1 MQKVILALLCM
12 FFLFS
17 EANSENK
24 DLHPALK
31 ALDIKTNVL
40 SRKGTTGQL
49 SVNIEITNTGDE
61 QIIIINGGLAS
72 SFFTDLYIAVY
83 DHSDILFYEV
93 DYDPFVNKYHALN
106 KNDSYRNSFPIFT
119 EYKGMERVNLLSKCK
134 KIVVKVF
141 FYAASETA
149 KIKKGSGLS
158 NLIEKTFTIDPICHS
173 SEIAPYRDYI
183 PKN

>member
-31 ALDIKTNVL
+31 ALDIKANVL

-61 QIIIINGGLAS
+61 QIIIPNMLPSLTGTI
-72 SFFTDLYIAVY
+72 YIKVY
-83 DHSDILFYEV
+83 DNTGYLLTEQSDDFLEKKLY
-93 DYDPFVNKYHALN
+93 ALN
-106 KNDSYRNSFPIFT
+106 KGENLKVSIPVYTQYRGVKLANMIIRSRQIVIKLYMYASFP
-119 EYKGMERVNLLSKCK
+119 S
-134 KIVVKVF
+134 
-141 FYAASETA
+141 A
-149 KIKKGSGLS
+149 KSFNKDRRKHMIIKE
-158 NLIEKTFTIDPICHS
+158 ITIDPICHS